1 MLVSLPT
8 SNSPLYFH
16 PMSKNSSVQSLRP
29 MTAPSDRVGLPNVSK
44 TFTLPPTTV
53 NFSKP
58 ISPLRSPSSPIV
70 ISSKTFTIPSTTI
83 PISPVSPRTLSNMSL
98 PHPSSPIR
106 ISPSTPLSNV
116 AATTPSPL
124 SRTGG
129 IGLPRPSS
137 PSRIL
142 PVSSK
147 TIILPATTVP
157 VSPTN
162 PSPLNNMGLP
172 RPSSPSRIIPVT
184 PFPLNNIGLPR
195 PSSPSR
201 IIPVTPS
208 PLNNMGLPRPSSP
221 SRIIPVSSKT
231 FTIPSTTIPMSP
243 RSPGVL
249 TSIANGTNNIINTIS
264 NDIVNV
270 STDIVNGFSGSSP
283 KPSNLRLPM
292 PTPSSPI
299 KTTSFVL
306 PKPSSPIK
314 INLPSGYGTG
324 TTLNLPMPTPSS
336 PIKTTSFVLPKPS
349 SPIKINLA
357 SPNKIPFQNPA
368 PTISIGGNTLNGL
381 GMPNISS
388 GLTPSS
394 PLKTLPMTPLRIPNM
409 NTPIKPINQIDM
421 NKMASA
427 DEILNKEHYTII
439 SHILATL
446 EDKTYAPVQY
456 VKCYDARGNTVFVN
470 LDIPG
475 TTTDVRISR
484 STNVK
489 PVTQDS
495 INYSIKNSVDKCM
508 GSAVCGVAIE
518 CNEQLCMLTKQNDGS
533 TKQNSYLVTMDSRD
547 QSSPTTAIISS
558 ITQIPSVI
566 VRLSEIEKNPKSVLR
581 NTSEAMEKIRTQA
594 FNEESVTFKD
604 SMREVEKLAEAARRF
619 HQLYNSTFEKLRQS
633 SKEILNIVETFDK
646 KVEQGY
652 KLTEQ
657 ESINYRVALS
667 NLFARNKM
675 FGDSVNLTR
684 DFANMRNDFGLMIEK
699 IAKFISVESNYEQK
713 AWKQLTADE
722 VNTIISM

>member
-184 PFPLNNIGLPR
+184 P
-195 PSSPSR
+195 
-201 IIPVTPS
+201 S

-283 KPSNLRLPM
+283 KPSNLR
-292 PTPSSPI
+292 
-299 KTTSFVL
+299 
-306 PKPSSPIK
+306 
-314 INLPSGYGTG
+314 
-324 TTLNLPMPTPSS
+324 LPMPTPSS